1 MNSDYRMRGRR
12 FLNNNAVMSAIMR
25 GAQNSLR
32 LKKNPTATARAAAAI
47 ILRAAMLR
55 RMLSNSPTTPTA
67 MLMNV
72 MNRGSVTIA
81 TAAVIS
87 SSGII
92 RSSYHSVC
100 DDVGGCDAGIET
112 GAGSEGRAGSCT
124 VGPVAGGVCSM
135 TGLSIGAPQSMQY
148 RASAGTLARQCGQTT
163 VVSVMGLSLLGVRR
177 ADVCHVPLLL

>member
-1 MNSDYRMRGRR
+1 MRGRR
-12 FLNNNAVMSAIMR
+12 FLNNDAAMSAIMR

-32 LKKNPTATARAAAAI
+32 LKKNPTATAMAAAAT

-55 RMLSNSPTTPTA
+55 RTLSNSPTTPTA
-67 MLMNV
+67 MIMNV

-100 DDVGGCDAGIET
+100 DGVGGCGAGTGT
-112 GAGSEGRAGSCT
+112 GAGVAGRAGSCT
-124 VGPVAGGVCSM
+124 VGPVAGGACSM
-135 TGLSIGAPQSMQY
+135 TRLSIGAPQSMQY
-148 RASAGTLARQCGQTT
+148 RASAGTLA
-163 VVSVMGLSLLGVRR
+163 
-177 ADVCHVPLLL
+177 